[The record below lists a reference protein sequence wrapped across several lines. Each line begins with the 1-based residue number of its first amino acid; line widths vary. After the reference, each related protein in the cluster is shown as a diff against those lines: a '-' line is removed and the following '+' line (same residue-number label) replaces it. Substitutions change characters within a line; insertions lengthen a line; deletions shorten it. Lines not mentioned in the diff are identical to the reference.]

1 MLNLDC
7 QRPLVMGI
15 LNITPDS
22 FSDGGQ
28 LFSNAGPDMDKV
40 LYRAEQLI
48 REGADLLDIGGE
60 STRPGAEPLEPAVE
74 LARIVPVV
82 TALLDRFDTPLSVDT
97 STPQVMTAAA
107 HEGAAMINDV
117 RALRRPGAMAAAA
130 ATQLPVILMHMQG
143 EPATMQHEPSYEDV
157 VREVRQFLDER
168 VASCLQAGI
177 GRDRIIIDPGF
188 GFGKNLTHNLALFRA
203 LPEFSAMGLPV
214 TVGLSR
220 KRMIGAITGRDT
232 GDRVYGST
240 SLALLAAQKGVSI
253 IRVHDVGAT
262 VDVLKILAATEGA
275 WVDD

>member
-28 LFSNAGPDMDKV
+28 LLSGSDPDLDKI

-60 STRPGAEPLEPAVE
+60 STRPGAEPLAPAVE
-74 LARIVPVV
+74 LARVVPVV
-82 TALLDRFDTPLSVDT
+82 AALNRRFATPLSVDT
-97 STPQVMTAAA
+97 STPEVMTAAA
-107 HEGAAMINDV
+107 HEGVAMINDV
-117 RALRRPGAMAAAA
+117 RALRRPGAMGAAAGA
-130 ATQLPVILMHMQG
+130 KLPVALMHMQG
-143 EPATMQHEPSYEDV
+143 RPATMQDEPSYADV
-157 VREVRQFLDER
+157 VLEVRQFLDER
-168 VASCLQAGI
+168 VASCIRAGI

-188 GFGKNLTHNLALFRA
+188 GFGKNLAHNLALFKA
-203 LPEFSAMGLPV
+203 LPEFRAMGLPV
-214 TVGLSR
+214 MVGLSR
-220 KRMIGAITGRDT
+220 KRMIGVITGRDI
-232 GDRVYGST
+232 GDRVYGSAA
-240 SLALLAAQKGVSI
+240 LALLAAQKGVSI

-275 WVDD
+275 WVHE

>member
-28 LFSNAGPDMDKV
+28 LLSGSDPDLDKI

-60 STRPGAEPLEPAVE
+60 STRPGAEPLAPAVE
-74 LARIVPVV
+74 LARVVPVV
-82 TALLDRFDTPLSVDT
+82 AALNRRFATPLSVDT
-97 STPQVMTAAA
+97 STPEVMTAAA
-107 HEGAAMINDV
+107 HEGVAMINDV
-117 RALRRPGAMAAAA
+117 RALRRPGAMGAAAGA
-130 ATQLPVILMHMQG
+130 KLPVVLMHMQG
-143 EPATMQHEPSYEDV
+143 RPATMQDEPSYADV
-157 VREVRQFLDER
+157 VLEVRQFLDER
-168 VASCLQAGI
+168 VASCIRAGI

-188 GFGKNLTHNLALFRA
+188 GFGKNLAHNLALFKA
-203 LPEFSAMGLPV
+203 LPEFRTMGLPV
-214 TVGLSR
+214 MVGLSR

-232 GDRVYGST
+232 GDRVYGSAA
-240 SLALLAAQKGVSI
+240 LALLAAQKGVSI

-275 WVDD
+275 WVHE

>member
-188 GFGKNLTHNLALFRA
+188 GFGKNC
-203 LPEFSAMGLPV
+203 
-214 TVGLSR
+214 
-220 KRMIGAITGRDT
+220 GRRFT
-232 GDRVYGST
+232 
-240 SLALLAAQKGVSI
+240 K
-253 IRVHDVGAT
+253 
-262 VDVLKILAATEGA
+262 K
-275 WVDD
+275 